1 MTVGNTKTSQQ
12 YQQIQITQQQVTTD
26 QYNPQSLTGHL
37 AIGHTRYSTTGA
49 SVWQNAQPTFRP
61 LATGGLAL
69 AHNGNLTN
77 TEELAA
83 VLASRGVPDPVPR
96 KNVLD
101 STNDTALITELLA
114 SQPGCSGLEDA
125 ALAVLPV
132 LVGAFSLVFMTETA
146 LYAARDR
153 HGVRPP
159 SSS

>member
-1 MTVGNTKTSQQ
+1 MAVSDGRRIMVFKDMGLVSQVFNEA
-12 YQQIQITQQQVTTD
+12 TL
-26 QYNPQSLTGHL
+26 NSLTGHL

-114 SQPGCSGLEDA
+114 SQPNEEIGRASCRER
-125 ALAVLPV
+125 V
-132 LVGAFSLVFMTETA
+132 
-146 LYAARDR
+146 
-153 HGVRPP
+153 
-159 SSS
+159 